1 MAGIKKKLKNK
12 FFELKRD
19 FGKIGFWA
27 VFALVMPIIG
37 LSVFLGVIYQVSP
50 WLEANPEIGVPAFII
65 TISVMSGLA
74 ILPTNIV
81 GMTSGWAFGF
91 PVGLATMLAAIGGAV
106 ALNFFISRRLAGKN
120 FDQIIKE
127 KPKLRVIHQA
137 LLDGNMYKVI
147 IIIALLRISPATPF
161 AATNFMISASGVS
174 MKSYLLGTV
183 LGYLPR
189 TSATVFVGSSLSRLN
204 FEQPRETWLIILG
217 ILATILATIIITGV
231 CFICLNWFNSDKPFK
246 EGRRMSSNT
255 RSKFSSST
263 ACNPALPSL
272 SWRVSNPRD
281 CNSCVICSL
290 NVASSSTMSILY
302 AINKL

>member
-217 ILATILATIIITGV
+217 ILATILATIIITV
-231 CFICLNWFNSDKPFK
+231 LSKRALN
-246 EGRRMSSNT
+246 RL
-255 RSKFSSST
+255 T
-263 ACNPALPSL
+263 AQEAET
-272 SWRVSNPRD
+272 
-281 CNSCVICSL
+281 
-290 NVASSSTMSILY
+290 A
-302 AINKL
+302 